1 VAVVLSPGRIA
12 AGVAGGVAL
21 PVLAHAALGAGHG
34 RWVALAEASLVS
46 IVFITASLRARRR
59 SGAAWACAAVGIL
72 MLAFALASRLPV
84 YLPSVVLDL
93 LLAWLFGHTLMGSK
107 EALISRVA
115 RLEHGTA
122 LDAETLRYTRSVT
135 LVWCLFFSACAV
147 TSLLLG
153 VFASPKLWS
162 LFANVLMFPLVVAL
176 FMGEWLYRRRRFH
189 EREHGSPLAT
199 IAKFASASAALF
211 DSHGA

>member
-1 VAVVLSPGRIA
+1 MAVVLSPGRIA
-12 AGVAGGVAL
+12 AGLAGAVAL
-21 PVLAHAALGAGHG
+21 PLLAHAALGAGHA
-34 RWVALAEASLVS
+34 RWVALAEAFIVS
-46 IVFITASLRARRR
+46 IVFLSASLRRR
-59 SGAAWACAAVGIL
+59 SRAAWTCAALGL
-72 MLAFALASRLPV
+72 AMLAFALAARLPV

-93 LLAWLFGHTLMGSK
+93 LLAWLFGHTLTGSK

-115 RLEHGTA
+115 RLAHGST
-122 LDAETLRYTRSVT
+122 LDAATLRYTRSVT
-135 LVWCLFFSACAV
+135 LVWCLFFGGCAL

-153 VFASPKLWS
+153 AFASPGVWS

-176 FMGEWLYRRRRFH
+176 FIGEWLYRRRRFH